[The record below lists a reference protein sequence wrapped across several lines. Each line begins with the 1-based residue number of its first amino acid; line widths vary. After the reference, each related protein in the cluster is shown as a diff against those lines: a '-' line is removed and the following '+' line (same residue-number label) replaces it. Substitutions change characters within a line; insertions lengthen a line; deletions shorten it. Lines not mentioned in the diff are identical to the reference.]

1 MIQPGQPQID
11 SMREIRVE
19 LATRLRQR
27 STEIEATVLARI
39 RALSDP
45 VQAGDPEYSAGLREA
60 VAESV
65 EFALTVVEQ
74 GGDWSGPTPSAAA
87 EQARRAARNGI
98 GLDTVLRRYA
108 AGDRL
113 IGEFIMG
120 ETDRFSSDA
129 LRIVMS
135 AQGPQVDRLM
145 AFVASEYM
153 DELEQ
158 MRRSPAQRLA
168 ERVQRLLAGDGSVDT
183 TGLEYEVG
191 GWHVGIVAMGPDSGP
206 ALRELATGLDRQ
218 LLSVPRGDRLAWA
231 WLGGRR
237 PLDVAEIERFLP
249 LSTASGTSLAIGEPR
264 QGLDGWRLTHSEAKA
279 ALEVML
285 RKPQA
290 LTRGSDVILTAAMLR
305 NEVLVRSLM
314 KTYLSPLE
322 GEGQSGAAIRETLRA
337 YFAAGLNAATAAAAL
352 GVDRHTVQR
361 RLRKAEAALGRRIDS
376 CHAELE
382 VALKLEELGDA
393 PSPEVVPAVE

>member
-1 MIQPGQPQID
+1 M
-11 SMREIRVE
+11 
-19 LATRLRQR
+19 
-27 STEIEATVLARI
+27 ARI

-45 VQAGDPEYSAGLREA
+45 VQAADPEYSAGLREA
-60 VAESV
+60 VAESI

-87 EQARRAARNGI
+87 DQARRAARNGI

-113 IGEFIMG
+113 IGEFIMD
-120 ETDRFSSDA
+120 EADRFSSEA

-145 AFVASEYM
+145 AFVAAQYM

-168 ERVQRLLAGDGSVDT
+168 ERVQRLLAGDASVDSS
-183 TGLEYEVG
+183 GLDYELA
-191 GWHVGIVAMGPDSGP
+191 GWHLGVVAMGPDAAA
-206 ALRELATGLDRQ
+206 ALRELAAGLDRQ
-218 LLSVPRGDRLAWA
+218 LLSVPRGDRLVWA
-231 WLGGRR
+231 WLGGQRR
-237 PLDVAEIERFLP
+237 LDIAEIEDFLP
-249 LSTASGTSLAIGEPR
+249 AEMSPDTSLAVGEPR
-264 QGLDGWRLTHSEAKA
+264 QGVDGWRLTHSEAKA

-290 LTRGSDVILTAAMLR
+290 LTRGSDVILTAALLR
-305 NEVLVRSLM
+305 DEVLVRSLM

-322 GEGQSGAAIRETLRA
+322 EEGQSGAAIRETLRA